1 MSDVLVIAAH
11 PDDEVLGCGGSI
23 ARMSAEGRSVAVAIL
38 GEGGTSRHSA
48 GSAEGAAE
56 VAALKQC
63 SREAARILGA
73 RDLVHCGLADNRF
86 DGLDLLDIVKAV
98 EELAA
103 RFDPELVLVQHG
115 GDLNRDHE
123 LTFRA
128 AMTAFR
134 PLPGTRARELRA
146 FEVASS
152 SEWAFGKFSP
162 AFVPDTY
169 VDISAFLAN
178 KLDALRAYGSEIR
191 AFPHPRSLRAVEAQ
205 AVDRGVCV
213 GVAAAEAFQ
222 TIWRRL

>member
-23 ARMSAEGRSVAVAIL
+23 ARMSAEGRSVVVAIL
-38 GEGGTSRHSA
+38 GEGGTSRHPA

-63 SREAARILGA
+63 SREAARILGV
-73 RDLVHCGLADNRF
+73 RELVFCGLADNRF
-86 DGLDLLDIVKAV
+86 DAMDLLDIVKVV
-98 EELAA
+98 ENLAG

-134 PLPGTRARELRA
+134 PLPGTRVRELRA

-162 AFVPDTY
+162 AFAPDTY
-169 VDISAFLAN
+169 VDVSDFLAA
-178 KLDALRAYGSEIR
+178 KLDALRSYDNEIR
-191 AFPHPRSLRAVEAQ
+191 AFPHPRSLRGVEAQ
-205 AVDRGVCV
+205 ALDRGVRV